1 MSKIIK
7 SVELRG
13 ALLSKLPGSLM
24 KVAVPLAK
32 NFFVP
37 LATITS
43 ASAIDGV
50 I

>member
-1 MSKIIK
+1 M
-7 SVELRG
+7 ELLG

-24 KVAVPLAK
+24 KFAVPLAYK
-32 NFFVP
+32 VFVS

-43 ASAIDGV
+43 ASAIDGA